1 MDTQISTTGLMV
13 IIGVIVLAVIIIFAF
28 VSMRRRRTE
37 RLRSQFG
44 DGEYARTV
52 QKIGSRR
59 RAEAELQNR
68 KQRVAGFD
76 IRPLS
81 AGDRDHFKEL
91 WRNIQAR
98 FVDSP
103 GAAVTEA
110 DQLIRDVM
118 SKRGYPMGNFE
129 ERAGNISVHHPLVV
143 ENYRVA
149 HDIAIRQVQGEANT
163 EDLRQAMIH
172 YRNLFDE
179 LVREQGEIKEKAAA

>member
-1 MDTQISTTGLMV
+1 METQISTTELMV
-13 IIGVIVLAVIIIFAF
+13 IVGIIVVAVIIIFAF
-28 VSMRRRRTE
+28 ISMRRRRTE

-44 DGEYARTV
+44 DTEYTQTV
-52 QKIGSRR
+52 QNIGSRR
-59 RAEAELQNR
+59 RAEAELDNR
-68 KQRVAGFD
+68 RKRVAGLD

-81 AGDRDHFKEL
+81 AGDRDHFREL

-118 SKRGYPMGNFE
+118 LKRGYPVGNFE
-129 ERAGNISVHHPLVV
+129 ERAGNISVDHPLVV
-143 ENYRVA
+143 QNYRAA
-149 HDIAIRQVQGEANT
+149 HEIAIRQVQGEANT

-179 LVREQGEIKEKAAA
+179 LVREQEEIREKAA